1 MSSVARRLSLK
12 NAGVV
17 TSHSAVT
24 SKIADVVNSHSD
36 ADIVSSSL
44 GFYFKRIN
52 VDDNSS
58 AITPEAVIRCPS
70 YLDTIPNESTSQI
83 RD

>member
-24 SKIADVVNSHSD
+24 SKIADVVNSHSG
-36 ADIVSSSL
+36 ADMISSSL
-44 GFYFKRIN
+44 GFYSKCIN
-52 VDDNSS
+52 VDNNSS
-58 AITPEAVIRCPS
+58 AITPEAAI
-70 YLDTIPNESTSQI
+70 
-83 RD
+83 